1 MKRFLPILLLLSLNG
16 LVLACPM
23 CKDSVPTSD
32 ASSAGGVPVGF
43 NLSVY
48 ILLGT
53 FFAVLGLVICGVT
66 HAVHTTPVLPRQ
78 FSRGFPIKASQNSP
92 TSSAPPAGSS
102 QDETELP

>member
-1 MKRFLPILLLLSLNG
+1 MKRYLPILLVLSLNG

-23 CKDSVPTSD
+23 CKDSVPSSD

-48 ILLGT
+48 ILLT
-53 FFAVLGLVICGVT
+53 AFLTVLGLIIGGVT
-66 HAVHTTPVLPRQ
+66 HAVYTTPVLPNQ
-78 FSRGFPIKASQNSP
+78 FKRGFPVKASRNSP
-92 TSSAPPAGSS
+92 TSSAQPADSS